1 MKKVIK
7 YINNNIVEFR
17 AIVDTVIFVA
27 MIYAAAIACKFL
39 ILYFA

>member
-17 AIVDTVIFVA
+17 AIVDTLILVA
-27 MIYAAAIACKFL
+27 MIYLAAQACKFIL
-39 ILYFA
+39 LYFA

>member
-17 AIVDTVIFVA
+17 TITDTVILVG
-27 MIYAAAIACKFL
+27 MIFTAAIACKFIL
-39 ILYFA
+39 LYFA